1 MCVFVTGGT
10 GFVGSHLVRQLLQS
24 GRKVRALVRP
34 SSNLTN
40 LDGLDIEYAQGDLR
54 DLESLRAA
62 VKNCDLVFHCAAD
75 YRLWAENTDEL
86 YESNVKGTEN
96 ILQACRENGV
106 ARVVVTSSVA
116 AVGLSKNGG
125 PGNEDIPVAL
135 EDMIGHYKRSK
146 FLAEHVALKA
156 AKEGQDVVVVNPS
169 TPIGDRDI
177 KPTDTGKIITRFLNG
192 QMPAYVNTGL
202 NLVDV
207 EDVCRGHIL
216 AAEKGKSG
224 QRYIL
229 GGWDMTLQQILLE
242 LADITGLKAPQV
254 ELPLWF
260 AYIVGAIDTFVC
272 TKMHKEPNVPL
283 EGVKMARKLMYFS
296 WRKAHEELGYEPKP
310 IRPALERAVQW
321 FIDNGYVKHGLNI
334 KQNRKGF

>member
-10 GFVGSHLVRQLLQS
+10 GFVGSHLVRQLLES
-24 GRKVRALVRP
+24 GHKVRTLVRP
-34 SSNLTN
+34 TSNLAN
-40 LDGLDIEYAQGDLR
+40 LNGLDIEYVQGDLR
-54 DLESLRAA
+54 DLESLRKA
-62 VKNCDLVFHCAAD
+62 VQGCSLAFHCAAD
-75 YRLWAENTDEL
+75 YRLWAEDTNEL

-96 ILQACRENGV
+96 ILQACREGKV
-106 ARVVVTSSVA
+106 DRVVVTSSVA
-116 AVGLSKNGG
+116 AVGLPKNGG
-125 PGNEDIPVAL
+125 PGNEEVPVTL

-156 AKEGQDVVVVNPS
+156 AEEGQDVVVVNPS

-216 AAEKGKSG
+216 AAEKGRAG
-224 QRYIL
+224 ERYIL

-242 LADITGLKAPQV
+242 LADITGLKAPTV

-260 AYIVGAIDTFVC
+260 AYIVGAVDTFVC
-272 TKMHKEPNVPL
+272 TKMHKAPNVPL
-283 EGVKMARKLMYFS
+283 EGVKMAHKLMYFS
-296 WRKAHEELGYEPKP
+296 WQKAHKELGYEPKP
-310 IRPALERAVQW
+310 IRPALERAVRW
-321 FIDNGYVKHGLNI
+321 FIDNGYVKRDLKI
-334 KQNRKGF
+334 KEVRKGF

>member
-10 GFVGSHLVRQLLQS
+10 GFIGSHLVRQLLQS

-34 SSNLTN
+34 SSNLAN
-40 LDGLDIEYAQGDLR
+40 LDGLDVEYVQGDLR
-54 DLESLRAA
+54 DFESLRSA
-62 VKNCDLVFHCAAD
+62 VSGCSLVFHCAAD

-96 ILQACRENGV
+96 ILRACRDGGV
-106 ARVVVTSSVA
+106 DRIVVTSSVA
-116 AVGLSKNGG
+116 AVGLPKNGG
-125 PGNEDIPVAL
+125 PGNEDVPVAL

-156 AKEGQDVVVVNPS
+156 AEEGQDIVIVNPS

-192 QMPAYVNTGL
+192 KMPAYVNTGL

-260 AYIVGAIDTFVC
+260 AYLVGSIDTFIC
-272 TKMHKEPNVPL
+272 TKIHKEPSVPL
-283 EGVKMARKLMYFS
+283 EGVKMAHKLMYFS
-296 WRKAHEELGYEPKP
+296 WRKAYKELGYEPRP
-310 IRPALERAVQW
+310 IRLALERAVQW
-321 FIDNGYVKHGLNI
+321 FIDNGYVKRKLNI
-334 KQNRKGF
+334 KRG